1 VRQGDDDLRV
11 PKEEATQIV
20 EILKKDEQ
28 TVDAHY
34 YPNEGHGLRARE
46 NRIDAIRRAVEWFD
60 KYLKGEQGNRN
71 RTSWD

>member
-1 VRQGDDDLRV
+1 M
-11 PKEEATQIV
+11 
-20 EILKKDEQ
+20 LKKDEQ

-60 KYLKGEQGNRN
+60 KYLKGVP
-71 RTSWD
+71 